1 MKCTLIEGG
10 TCKLRGV
17 AGGLVDG
24 GGRGAVRG
32 GGGGAGAAGRVLHS
46 PTSQL
51 NLKVLVTETKEI
63 TEHTP

>member
-1 MKCTLIEGG
+1 
-10 TCKLRGV
+10 
-17 AGGLVDG
+17 VDG